1 MEDKGK
7 EKETDI
13 TLNFQ
18 GELFPADPETELEL
32 YQALC
37 TANVFKLIEEIQK
50 LLGEITSIYE
60 QLSPVLQ
67 KKYNLNDLES
77 LLNETKDIREIVI
90 KINTTSD
97 LDKLKHLY
105 LDWCPKVFETLNF
118 LLREKEKDYQILTDP
133 VTGEKKVIEFKSI
146 GGSANALQELK
157 KLSQRP
163 GISQIRMPKDLM
175 ETQTHS
181 IGDIG
186 NLLGDIKDPNMREHI
201 KSLQKNNK
209 LLAGTMEGLSGGTA
223 YLKSFI
229 IVLART
235 LNEQSKYYKTEED
248 NSGVPMSLVR
258 ELFTGNVELRE
269 DSVTFEGRER
279 VGGKEDKRIY
289 PRILVSYEDL
299 ASKMRG
305 KGKKRGG
312 KDAVQIR
319 DYIESLSGKEYFL
332 SGGGNLIGIRIFTK
346 LVSFYRPETGDEI
359 GCFLML
365 SPQFS
370 KTLRGYT
377 GLRADTIQL
386 IGGGRQKDIT
396 MNLLG
401 LLLFVRG
408 TDKGN
413 TWKKKKKD
421 LLDQIGG
428 GKTYSGRPGKREEH
442 FKEAIQKVKDSYLIT
457 DYREE
462 KNSSGET
469 ISVFVFNPDYSKG
482 KEAPEIQTGE

>member
-67 KKYNLNDLES
+67 KKYDLNALES

-105 LDWCPKVFETLNF
+105 FDWCPKVFETLNF

-133 VTGEKKVIEFKSI
+133 VTGEKKVFKSI

-163 GISQIRMPKDLM
+163 GISQIRIPKDLM

-181 IGDIG
+181 VGDTLKYIT
-186 NLLGDIKDPNMREHI
+186 DPAKRDKIK
-201 KSLQKNNK
+201 KLQAKGK
-209 LLAGTMEGLSGGTA
+209 LLAGTMEGLSGGSA
-223 YLKSFI
+223 YLKSFTI
-229 IVLART
+229 ALAQT

-248 NSGVPMSLVR
+248 YSGVPKSLIPK
-258 ELFTGNVELRE
+258 LFTEKVELRE
-269 DSVTFEGRER
+269 ESFTLRGREE
-279 VGGKEDKRIY
+279 VGGKLDKRTNPY
-289 PRILVSYEDL
+289 ILVSYEDL

-319 DYIESLSGKEYFL
+319 EYIENLSGKEYILDGGKGAYYGVKFL
-332 SGGGNLIGIRIFTK
+332 TK
-346 LVSFYRPETGDEI
+346 PISIYREDTGEEV
-359 GCFLML
+359 GCLLSL

-401 LLLFVRG
+401 LLLYVRG
-408 TDKGN
+408 TDKKN
-413 TWKKKKKD
+413 TWKKNKEILLSQVATSKKYATHPK
-421 LLDQIGG
+421 Q
-428 GKTYSGRPGKREEH
+428 REED
-442 FKEAIQKVKDSYLIT
+442 FREAIQKVKDSGLIL

-462 KNSSGET
+462 KNASGET
-469 ISVFVFNPDYSKG
+469 ISVFVYNPDYSKG
-482 KEAPEIQTGE
+482 EEAPETQSGE